1 MSFKDFFSSPIK
13 TYLTAEEEILL
24 YEKAGDDIEKGIIN
38 KGIWTK
44 AYSQA
49 QGDEAKQ
56 KAIYIKLI
64 VAHYVKE
71 IQAGEELAYIL
82 ASSAEK
88 EKKEE
93 ERRKAAAEAAEEIA
107 RRNAASYAAAA
118 EAAVAA
124 EERVRRNAA
133 SYGYDHPDMKEK
145 RRKAQESHRRD
156 KEKFKREQEE
166 RDRKLREEFR
176 KQ

>member
-49 QGDEAKQ
+49 QGDDAKQ

-82 ASSAEK
+82 ASAAEK
-88 EKKEE
+88 VKKDE
-93 ERRKAAAEAAEEIA
+93 ERRKAAAEAAEERA
-107 RRNAASYAAAA
+107 RRNAASYA
-118 EAAVAA
+118 
-124 EERVRRNAA
+124 
-133 SYGYDHPDMKEK
+133 YDHPDMEEE

-176 KQ
+176 K

>member
-82 ASSAEK
+82 ASAAEK
-88 EKKEE
+88 VKKDE
-93 ERRKAAAEAAEEIA
+93 ERRKEREAKAAAEAAKERA
-107 RRNAASYAAAA
+107 RRNAASYAYDPQRDME
-118 EAAVAA
+118 EA
-124 EERVRRNAA
+124 
-133 SYGYDHPDMKEK
+133 
-145 RRKAQESHRRD
+145 RKQAQESHRRD
-156 KEKFKREQEE
+156 KEKFKKEQEE
-166 RDRKLREEFR
+166 RDRKLREEYR
-176 KQ
+176 K

>member
-49 QGDEAKQ
+49 QGDDAKQ

-82 ASSAEK
+82 ASAAEK
-88 EKKEE
+88 VKKDE
-93 ERRKAAAEAAEEIA
+93 ERRKEREAKAAAEAAKERA
-107 RRNAASYAAAA
+107 RRNAASYAYDPQRDME
-118 EAAVAA
+118 EA
-124 EERVRRNAA
+124 
-133 SYGYDHPDMKEK
+133 
-145 RRKAQESHRRD
+145 RKQAQESHRRD
-156 KEKFKREQEE
+156 KEKFKKEQEE
-166 RDRKLREEFR
+166 RDRKLREEYR
-176 KQ
+176 K

>member
-82 ASSAEK
+82 ASAAEK
-88 EKKEE
+88 VKKDE
-93 ERRKAAAEAAEEIA
+93 ERRKAAAEAAEERA
-107 RRNAASYAAAA
+107 RRNATSYAYDPQRDME
-118 EAAVAA
+118 EA
-124 EERVRRNAA
+124 
-133 SYGYDHPDMKEK
+133 
-145 RRKAQESHRRD
+145 RKQAQESHRRD
-156 KEKFKREQEE
+156 KEKFKKEQEE
-166 RDRKLREEFR
+166 RDRKLREEYR
-176 KQ
+176 K

>member
-13 TYLTAEEEILL
+13 TYLTAEEENLL
-24 YEKAGDDIEKGIIN
+24 YEKAGDDIEKGIIY

-82 ASSAEK
+82 ASAAEK
-88 EKKEE
+88 VKKDE
-93 ERRKAAAEAAEEIA
+93 ERRKEREAKAAAEAAKERA
-107 RRNAASYAAAA
+107 RRNAASYAYDPQRDME
-118 EAAVAA
+118 EA
-124 EERVRRNAA
+124 
-133 SYGYDHPDMKEK
+133 
-145 RRKAQESHRRD
+145 RKQAQESHRRD
-156 KEKFKREQEE
+156 KEKFKKEQEE
-166 RDRKLREEFR
+166 RDRKLREEYR
-176 KQ
+176 K

>member
-49 QGDEAKQ
+49 QGDDAKQ

-82 ASSAEK
+82 ASAAEK
-88 EKKEE
+88 VKKDE
-93 ERRKAAAEAAEEIA
+93 ERRKEREAKAAAEAAKERA
-107 RRNAASYAAAA
+107 RRNAASYA
-118 EAAVAA
+118 
-124 EERVRRNAA
+124 
-133 SYGYDHPDMKEK
+133 YDHPDMEEE

-176 KQ
+176 K

>member
-1 MSFKDFFSSPIK
+1 MSFKDYFFSPIK
-13 TYLTAEEEILL
+13 TYLTAEEENLL

-71 IQAGEELAYIL
+71 IQAGEELSYIL
-82 ASSAEK
+82 ASAAEK
-88 EKKEE
+88 VKKDE
-93 ERRKAAAEAAEEIA
+93 ERRKAREAKAAAEAAKERA
-107 RRNAASYAAAA
+107 RRNAASYAYDPQRDME
-118 EAAVAA
+118 EA
-124 EERVRRNAA
+124 
-133 SYGYDHPDMKEK
+133 
-145 RRKAQESHRRD
+145 RKQAQESHRRD
-156 KEKFKREQEE
+156 KEKFKKEQEE

-176 KQ
+176 K

>member
-82 ASSAEK
+82 ASAAEK
-88 EKKEE
+88 EKKDE
-93 ERRKAAAEAAEEIA
+93 ERRKAAAEAAEERA
-107 RRNAASYAAAA
+107 RRNATSYAYDPQRDME
-118 EAAVAA
+118 EA
-124 EERVRRNAA
+124 
-133 SYGYDHPDMKEK
+133 
-145 RRKAQESHRRD
+145 RKQAQESHRRD
-156 KEKFKREQEE
+156 KEKFKKEQEE
-166 RDRKLREEFR
+166 RDRKLREEYR
-176 KQ
+176 K

>member
-13 TYLTAEEEILL
+13 TYLTAEEENLL

-82 ASSAEK
+82 ASAAEK
-88 EKKEE
+88 VKKDE
-93 ERRKAAAEAAEEIA
+93 ERRKAAAEERA
-107 RRNAASYAAAA
+107 RRNAASYA
-118 EAAVAA
+118 
-124 EERVRRNAA
+124 
-133 SYGYDHPDMKEK
+133 YDHPDMEEE

-176 KQ
+176 K

>member
-13 TYLTAEEEILL
+13 TYLTAEEENLL

-82 ASSAEK
+82 ASAAEK
-88 EKKEE
+88 VKKEE
-93 ERRKAAAEAAEEIA
+93 ERRKEREAKAAAEAAKERA
-107 RRNAASYAAAA
+107 RRNAASYAYDPQRDME
-118 EAAVAA
+118 EA
-124 EERVRRNAA
+124 
-133 SYGYDHPDMKEK
+133 
-145 RRKAQESHRRD
+145 RKQAQESHRRD
-156 KEKFKREQEE
+156 KEKFKKEQEE
-166 RDRKLREEFR
+166 RDRKLREEYR
-176 KQ
+176 K

>member
-82 ASSAEK
+82 ASAAEK
-88 EKKEE
+88 EKKDE
-93 ERRKAAAEAAEEIA
+93 ERRKAAAEAAEERA
-107 RRNAASYAAAA
+107 RRNAASYAYDPQRDME
-118 EAAVAA
+118 EA
-124 EERVRRNAA
+124 
-133 SYGYDHPDMKEK
+133 
-145 RRKAQESHRRD
+145 RKQAQESHRRD
-156 KEKFKREQEE
+156 KEKFKKEQEE
-166 RDRKLREEFR
+166 RDRKLREEYR
-176 KQ
+176 K